1 MGKSTLRSIDLLLER
16 IIEHF
21 GLSSFPLSRS
31 IEMYRSLSLL
41 AGLVL
46 CCLVFGCNRSS
57 GEKLY
62 RVHGTVVFEGKPVPK
77 GTLFFDPDGSKG
89 GSGSQGF
96 ADIIDGKYDS
106 AASGQGIK
114 KGPYVV
120 RVQGFDGKAGNEL
133 PYGNPLFLEHEV
145 KKDFPGEDLEWTIDV
160 DAKPLKR

>member
-1 MGKSTLRSIDLLLER
+1 
-16 IIEHF
+16 
-21 GLSSFPLSRS
+21 
-31 IEMYRSLSLL
+31 MYRSLSLL

-96 ADIIDGKYDS
+96 ADIVDGKYDS
-106 AASGQGIK
+106 ATSGQGIK
-114 KGPYVV
+114 KG
-120 RVQGFDGKAGNEL
+120 RT
-133 PYGNPLFLEHEV
+133 LFEFKDSTV
-145 KKDFPGEDLEWTIDV
+145 KPATSFPMVTRFFSSM
-160 DAKPLKR
+160 K